1 MEFVL
6 KNKKLFALAF
16 WIWIAA
22 ILYFTLIPNSPK
34 LKVDIK
40 NQSFR
45 LDYILHFLVYF
56 SLAILYLL
64 WKADN
69 YFKVKSKHLVYFLI
83 GGLILSGISEYAQTY
98 IPGRTFNPLDFY
110 SNISGII
117 VGMVLPAL
125 VFKETKKF

>member
-45 LDYILHFLVYF
+45 LDYILHFLVYL

-64 WKADN
+64 WKADK
-69 YFKVKSKHLVYFLI
+69 YFKVKLKHLAYFLI

-98 IPGRTFNPLDFY
+98 IPGRTFNPFDFY
-110 SNISGII
+110 SNVAGIV
-117 VGMVLPAL
+117 VGVVFPGL
-125 VFKETKKF
+125 VFKEPKES

>member
-16 WIWIAA
+16 WIWIAV

-34 LKVDIK
+34 LNIDIK

-56 SLAILYLL
+56 SLAILYLF
-64 WKADN
+64 WKADK

-83 GGLILSGISEYAQTY
+83 GALILSGISEYAQTY
-98 IPGRTFNPLDFY
+98 IPGRTFNPIDFY
-110 SNISGII
+110 SNIAGIVIGII
-117 VGMVLPAL
+117 APKLVL
-125 VFKETKKF
+125 K

>member
-1 MEFVL
+1 MQFVL

-16 WIWIAA
+16 WIWIAV

-45 LDYILHFLVYF
+45 LDYIIHFLVYF
-56 SLAILYLL
+56 SLAILYML
-64 WKADN
+64 WKADK
-69 YFKVKSKHLVYFLI
+69 YFKIKSKHLVYFLI

-98 IPGRTFNPLDFY
+98 IPGRTFNPVDFY
-110 SNISGII
+110 SNMAGII

>member
-64 WKADN
+64 WKADK
-69 YFKVKSKHLVYFLI
+69 YFKVKPVLLVYFFI
-83 GGLILSGISEYAQTY
+83 GGLILSGLSEYAQTF
-98 IPGRTFNPLDFY
+98 IPGRTFNPVDFY
-110 SNISGII
+110 SNVSGII
-117 VGMVLPAL
+117 VGVIAPKLVL
-125 VFKETKKF
+125 K